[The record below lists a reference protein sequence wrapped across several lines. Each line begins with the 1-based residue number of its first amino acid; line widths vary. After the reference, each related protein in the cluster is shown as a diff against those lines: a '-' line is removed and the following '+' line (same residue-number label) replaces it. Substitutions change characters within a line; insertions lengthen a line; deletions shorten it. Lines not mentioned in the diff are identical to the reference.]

1 MDLVYLALSILLF
14 IKTNVWFVFNAN
26 KGKVLQFFTWIE
38 KVPSYWRGEIFLA
51 GGSIFPQ
58 NFKDFWKTFITRS
71 YSSLLLSSITALQS
85 LLFWDLYFLPDYNR
99 VAIVYRFTALRAPR
113 MDFFPTLHQP
123 ILHSLSYI
131 SFCCLPVLH
140 LHSWCFQLSCIHI
153 RWSSAVGQKHL
164 INLWLLDIL
173 FYSLQPQLYC
183 LLFI

>member
-1 MDLVYLALSILLF
+1 MDFVYLALSILLF

-38 KVPSYWRGEIFLA
+38 KVPSYWSREIFLA

-58 NFKDFWKTFITRS
+58 NFKDFWKTFVTRS

-113 MDFFPTLHQP
+113 MDFFSDLAPANP
-123 ILHSLSYI
+123 SLTFLYFLLLSACP
-131 SFCCLPVLH
+131 SLAFLVFPV
-140 LHSWCFQLSCIHI
+140 
-153 RWSSAVGQKHL
+153 VM
-164 INLWLLDIL
+164 
-173 FYSLQPQLYC
+173 YPY
-183 LLFI
+183 